1 MRLAQP
7 VKLKFLMKSYCP
19 QYMAV
24 LETEMFKQLIAESKQ
39 HWTNLTETV
48 SDLLGAMI
56 FWLIVA
62 LAVGAVFYNLF
73 IAEHTL
79 LWHLWHMVYH

>member
-1 MRLAQP
+1 MRLAQS
-7 VKLKFLMKSYCP
+7 VKLVFLTNSYCSE
-19 QYMAV
+19 YMAI

-48 SDLLGAMI
+48 FDLLGAMI
-56 FWLIVA
+56 FWIIVA

-79 LWHLWHMVYH
+79 LWHLWHLVYH